1 MTNKQEHKH
10 CTPEQL
16 YLKML
21 EIGSECISCGT
32 NLKKIKT
39 ELSNCGLISTDDDD
53 TTLKIIF
60 QNSFTHDQTNKYYG
74 NYCKAPE
81 PEFECN
87 PKNKEE
93 YEKLQKAYDDLEHEY
108 ECTWFLT
115 PEAMMNLLHL
125 RESTNNRKTSSNAK
139 ITSFV
144 ALGIALISLFSDW
157 YNKDNPNEI
166 LNSTQFQD
174 VQEKISNISTQSNSQ
189 STTLNQLQDDLKPI
203 LLDTTTLKSILKNVE
218 SLNKK

>member
-1 MTNKQEHKH
+1 VTNKQEHKH

>member
-1 MTNKQEHKH
+1 MTN
-10 CTPEQL
+10 
-16 YLKML
+16 
-21 EIGSECISCGT
+21 
-32 NLKKIKT
+32 
-39 ELSNCGLISTDDDD
+39 
-53 TTLKIIF
+53 
-60 QNSFTHDQTNKYYG
+60 
-74 NYCKAPE
+74 
-81 PEFECN
+81 
-87 PKNKEE
+87 
-93 YEKLQKAYDDLEHEY
+93 EKLQKAYDDLEHEY